1 MPPGGGGGGDS
12 GESSVGVGVN
22 KPVLQVLSLF

>member
-1 MPPGGGGGGDS
+1 MSVCPPGGGEDS
-12 GESSVGVGVN
+12 RESSVGVN